1 MRQDVLELRHF
12 YATPLGLAAA
22 RMIARKV
29 GEAWG
34 DLAGLDLLAL
44 GYAIPMLEAGATRR
58 TIAAMPAAQ
67 GVEVWPGGGERT
79 LSCLVEDEA
88 LPFPNALFDRAL
100 LVHALEESDDPL
112 LMLREVGRVM
122 APTGRLI
129 LAVTARHGLW
139 ANAETTPFGQ
149 GRPFSRRQLERLV
162 READLE
168 PVGWTR
174 ALYAPPLSSLHRLS
188 EAFEQVGAR
197 LAPPLAGVILMEAS
211 KQSLAAIP
219 KGLRARVRATPV
231 FQPGAPAPA

>member
-12 YATPLGLAAA
+12 YASPLGAAAA
-22 RMIARKV
+22 RMISRKV

-34 DLAGLDLLAL
+34 DVAGLDLLAL
-44 GYAIPMLEAGATRR
+44 GYAIPLLGAAGARR

-67 GVEVWPGGGERT
+67 GVEVWPAGAKN

-88 LPFPNALFDRAL
+88 LPFANALFDRVLA
-100 LVHALEESDDPL
+100 VHALEESDDPPA
-112 LMLREVGRVM
+112 LMREVGRVL
-122 APTGRLI
+122 APTGRVI
-129 LAVTARHGLW
+129 VAVTARHGLW

-149 GRPFSRRQLERLV
+149 GRPFSRRQLEKLF

-168 PVGWTR
+168 LLGWTR
-174 ALYAPPLSSLHRLS
+174 ALYVPPAKGAHRWA

-197 LAPPLAGVILMEAS
+197 LWPPFAGVILMEAA
-211 KQSLAAIP
+211 KQTFAVIP

-231 FQPGAPAPA
+231 FQPAPPAPA